1 MLVIEETQIK
11 ARKRDT
17 TLNRMAKIFKTDYT
31 QESVRMQSSQNSY
44 TPLVQMQNGTVIL
57 EISLADFLKL
67 VGPSHFTPRYLPK
80 KNESVCPYKELHTN
94 FHSTFIC
101 NSLKVEI
108 TQISMSK

>member
-11 ARKRDT
+11 ARKRYT

-31 QESVRMQSSQNSY
+31 QESVRMQSNQNSY

-57 EISLADFLKL
+57 EISLADVLKL

-80 KNESVCPYKELHTN
+80 KNESVMSIQRIAYKFSQHLY
-94 FHSTFIC
+94 
-101 NSLKVEI
+101 L
-108 TQISMSK
+108 